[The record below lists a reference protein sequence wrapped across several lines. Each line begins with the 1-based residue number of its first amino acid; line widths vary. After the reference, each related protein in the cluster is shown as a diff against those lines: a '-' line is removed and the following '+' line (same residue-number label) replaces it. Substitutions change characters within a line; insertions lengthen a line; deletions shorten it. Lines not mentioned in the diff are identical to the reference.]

1 MKDKILALIEKLENN
16 YDFESEWY
24 LTYTGQINDGDISD
38 WHENHFDD
46 NIERGVETG
55 QTMLAEEII
64 GELKSLLES
73 CDEHS

>member
-38 WHENHFDD
+38 WHENHFED
-46 NIERGVETG
+46 NIDRGVETG

-64 GELKSLLES
+64 GELKSILEG
-73 CDEHS
+73 DNE